1 MESLL
6 KTMEETGADF
16 TNSFRCLSRLP
27 LPGMEGFESCRE
39 EVLNYLLTQCSTV
52 EEMKKSCSP
61 RMDPRCVWGG
71 VGGDCGGGGVSL
83 AEWGLGRGCVCT
95 QCVGVCGVTLL
106 VDWCFSPSYLLQT
119 AVGDADVQRFLFR
132 HMMIM
137 MSMVMTNV
145 SSLDSCR

>member
-1 MESLL
+1 M
-6 KTMEETGADF
+6 
-16 TNSFRCLSRLP
+16 
-27 LPGMEGFESCRE
+27 
-39 EVLNYLLTQCSTV
+39 
-52 EEMKKSCSP
+52 
-61 RMDPRCVWGG
+61 GG
-71 VGGDCGGGGVSL
+71 VGGGGGDGGGGVSL

-95 QCVGVCGVTLL
+95 QCVCVCGVTLL
-106 VDWCFSPSYLLQT
+106 VDWGFSPSYLLQT